1 MRIKAVESCPNLDIK
16 NGQLFSFDLG
26 SYIQPLPSVL
36 HYTLAA
42 HLSNVNACGSGKG
55 GLVPIKWDVLN
66 MLS

>member
-1 MRIKAVESCPNLDIK
+1 M
-16 NGQLFSFDLG
+16 Q
-26 SYIQPLPSVL
+26 QLPSAL

-66 MLS
+66 AQLNEYSATVHAQNNFNY

>member
-1 MRIKAVESCPNLDIK
+1 M
-16 NGQLFSFDLG
+16 Q
-26 SYIQPLPSVL
+26 QLPSAL

-66 MLS
+66 AQLNEYSATVHAQNNFNYRKM